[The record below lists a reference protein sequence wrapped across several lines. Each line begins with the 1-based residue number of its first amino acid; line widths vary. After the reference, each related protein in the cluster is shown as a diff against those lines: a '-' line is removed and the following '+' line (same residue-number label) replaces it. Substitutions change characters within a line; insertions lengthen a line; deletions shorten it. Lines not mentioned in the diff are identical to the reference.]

1 MKTSQLQSK
10 SKAELEKDLT
20 EFAGK
25 LQTLR
30 FDSSFQK
37 VKNVKGIKN
46 LKKDIA
52 RVMTLL
58 NQK

>member
-1 MKTSQLQSK
+1 MKAHQLQSK
-10 SKAELEKDLT
+10 SKGELEKDLF
-20 EFAGK
+20 EYSAK
-25 LQTLR
+25 LQQLR

-37 VKNVKGIKN
+37 VKNVKEMKN

-58 NQK
+58 KQK

>member
-1 MKTSQLQSK
+1 MKAHQLQSK

-20 EFAGK
+20 GFAAR
-25 LQTLR
+25 LQQLR

-37 VKNVKGIKN
+37 VKNVKEMAN

-58 NQK
+58 KQK

>member
-1 MKTSQLQSK
+1 MKAHQLQSK

-20 EFAGK
+20 GFSAR
-25 LQTLR
+25 LQQLR

-37 VKNVKGIKN
+37 VKNVKEMAN

>member
-1 MKTSQLQSK
+1 MKAHQLQSK
-10 SKAELEKDLT
+10 SKTELEKDLT
-20 EFAGK
+20 ELAAK
-25 LQTLR
+25 LQQLR

-37 VKNVKGIKN
+37 VKNVKETAN

-58 NQK
+58 KQK